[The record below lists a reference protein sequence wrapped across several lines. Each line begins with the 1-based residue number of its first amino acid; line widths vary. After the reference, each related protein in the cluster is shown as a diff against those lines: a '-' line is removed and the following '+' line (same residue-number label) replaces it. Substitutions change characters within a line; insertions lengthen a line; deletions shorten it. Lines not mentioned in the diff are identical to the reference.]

1 LSKTIGNNP
10 AETLKLNIMSTK
22 FETLNEAFEAGT
34 LQAEGHESSMK
45 APIFKNEDGT
55 FEVGGMQNENW
66 NDISDGTFEE
76 IGSVSGWDV
85 SIYDFGEVSEEMT
98 DEEKSQEVFNQNE
111 TEWFNDFCER
121 YEIAE

>member
-1 LSKTIGNNP
+1 
-10 AETLKLNIMSTK
+10 MSTK
-22 FETLNEAFEAGT
+22 FETLREAFEAAT

-45 APIFKNEDGT
+45 ASIFKNDDGT

-85 SIYDFGEVSEEMT
+85 SVYDFGEGSEEMT

-111 TEWFNDFCER
+111 TEWFNDFCEH

>member
-1 LSKTIGNNP
+1 M
-10 AETLKLNIMSTK
+10 ATK
-22 FETLNEAFEAGT
+22 FETLNEAFEAAT

-45 APIFKNEDGT
+45 APIFKNDDGT

-76 IGSVSGWDV
+76 IGGVNGWDV
-85 SIYDFGEVSEEMT
+85 SVFDFGEGSEEMT
-98 DEEKSQEVFNQNE
+98 DEDKAQEVFNQNK

>member
-1 LSKTIGNNP
+1 MNN
-10 AETLKLNIMSTK
+10 
-22 FETLNEAFEAGT
+22 FETLSEAFEAAT
-34 LQAEGHESSMK
+34 LQAEGYEQSMK

-76 IGSVSGWDV
+76 IGSVAGWDV
-85 SIYDFGEVSEEMT
+85 SVYDFGEDGEEMT
-98 DEEKSQEVFNQNE
+98 DEEKAQEVFNQNK

-121 YEIAE
+121 FDV